1 MLGSCKMD
9 RLATV
14 AHTIVQQLD
23 RMDLIET
30 LLLLSKQEGSFSD
43 ESQVETELEPHE
55 PPKENPIE
63 QDRVQVSKTV
73 EADFSAVEKRKWIVI
88 DARLLRKNGF
98 SVHDLKSL
106 SVFTRHYKLL
116 LFDPVHAG
124 VLFARSHGGL
134 LDMFDKIVPPVGWSK
149 G

>member
-1 MLGSCKMD
+1 MD

-43 ESQVETELEPHE
+43 ESQVETDFE

-73 EADFSAVEKRKWIVI
+73 ETDFSAVEKRKWIVI

-106 SVFTRHYKLL
+106 SVFKRHYKLL
-116 LFDPVHAG
+116 LYDPVHAG

-134 LDMFDKIVPPVGWSK
+134 IDMFDKIVPPVGWSK
-149 G
+149 E